1 MRPLVSAVVLL
12 AVTAIV
18 HLIIWRTRR
27 PRGQY
32 TTLMILCGGAL
43 AASLAS
49 VTLVPLPAGIFRVLP
64 QTLTEYVS
72 FTILYLALALSYIST
87 YSAVQADSPSLS
99 ILLRIERAGSAGMS
113 LAELEA
119 EFTDALLVLPR
130 LQDLVSGKLV
140 VKKDERYVID
150 SRGAL
155 LAAAHSAYRALLG
168 VGKGG

>member
-12 AVTAIV
+12 ALTALV

-27 PRGQY
+27 PSSQY
-32 TTLMILCGGAL
+32 ATLMALCGGAL
-43 AASLAS
+43 VVSLAS
-49 VTLVPLPAGIFRVLP
+49 VVLVPYPAGIFRVFP
-64 QTLTEYVS
+64 QTLAEYVA

-99 ILLRIERAGSAGMS
+99 ILLRIERAGASGVS

-119 EFTDALLVLPR
+119 EFTDDLLVLPR

-140 VKKDERYVID
+140 GKKDDRYVID
-150 SRGAL
+150 RQGAL
-155 LAAAHSAYRALLG
+155 LAAAHSAFRGLLG
-168 VGKGG
+168 LEKGG